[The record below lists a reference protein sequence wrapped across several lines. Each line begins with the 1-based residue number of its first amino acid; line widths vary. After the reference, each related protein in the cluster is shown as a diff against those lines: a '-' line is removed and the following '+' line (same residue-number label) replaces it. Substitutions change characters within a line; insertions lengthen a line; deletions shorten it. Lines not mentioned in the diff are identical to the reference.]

1 MLKLKK
7 HTLLILAF
15 LSLQALFAQQ
25 QELLKARNYYKKLD
39 YVRAIK
45 AYEAIASKGGANQEV
60 YENLGNAYYFNADYK
75 NAYTWYEKLFSNPEY
90 KLQPEY
96 YYRYAQTLKTV
107 DKYDQSN
114 KVMEQFVALT
124 GDKDSRAQLF
134 TKHKDYYKEIQR
146 NSGRL
151 NLHPLSINS
160 KNSEYGTAFY
170 GDKVVFSASKGIL
183 KGKSK
188 WTGDAFYDLYEANR
202 DSLEVS
208 HPRKMGGINT
218 KFNES
223 TAAFTTSGDTVYF
236 TRNNYVHNKLTT
248 DGEDTVL
255 LKILRATKDQNGNW
269 GHITEMPFNSNI
281 YSVAHPAL
289 SPDGKYIYFTSNM
302 KGSLGNSDIYRAKI
316 LKTGYGKAE
325 NLGAL
330 INTTGRESFPFISK
344 DSVLYYSSDGFPGL
358 GGLDIFAVKL
368 YADGTTSKPV
378 NIGKPANSAYDDFCY
393 VIDNDKHIGFLTSNR
408 LGGKGKDDIY
418 SFYEQAP
425 VQFDCT
431 KNVRGMVKD
440 AQSQQPITETKL
452 TLLDTENNPV
462 EIGTSNENGQFALT
476 HDWNCKDQKVLIKA
490 EKNGY
495 VTVTQTVTAE
505 GNSDFYAELLLQH
518 LPETPK
524 PEIKVGVDLA
534 KTLAIQNIYF
544 DFDKADIR
552 PDAAEQLSKLV
563 AVLNEYPTIKIDIRV
578 HTDSRGSDAY
588 NLALSHRRAK
598 STMQWLIAH
607 GIDKKRLTA
616 KGYGETRLT
625 NHCANGVP
633 CSEEEH
639 QANRRSE
646 FIIISL

>member
-1 MLKLKK
+1 
-7 HTLLILAF
+7 
-15 LSLQALFAQQ
+15 
-25 QELLKARNYYKKLD
+25 
-39 YVRAIK
+39 
-45 AYEAIASKGGANQEV
+45 
-60 YENLGNAYYFNADYK
+60 
-75 NAYTWYEKLFSNPEY
+75 
-90 KLQPEY
+90 
-96 YYRYAQTLKTV
+96 
-107 DKYDQSN
+107 
-114 KVMEQFVALT
+114 
-124 GDKDSRAQLF
+124 
-134 TKHKDYYKEIQR
+134 
-146 NSGRL
+146 
-151 NLHPLSINS
+151 
-160 KNSEYGTAFY
+160 
-170 GDKVVFSASKGIL
+170 
-183 KGKSK
+183 
-188 WTGDAFYDLYEANR
+188 
-202 DSLEVS
+202 
-208 HPRKMGGINT
+208 
-218 KFNES
+218 
-223 TAAFTTSGDTVYF
+223 
-236 TRNNYVHNKLTT
+236 
-248 DGEDTVL
+248 
-255 LKILRATKDQNGNW
+255 
-269 GHITEMPFNSNI
+269 
-281 YSVAHPAL
+281 
-289 SPDGKYIYFTSNM
+289 
-302 KGSLGNSDIYRAKI
+302 
-316 LKTGYGKAE
+316 
-325 NLGAL
+325 
-330 INTTGRESFPFISK
+330 
-344 DSVLYYSSDGFPGL
+344 
-358 GGLDIFAVKL
+358 
-368 YADGTTSKPV
+368 
-378 NIGKPANSAYDDFCY
+378 
-393 VIDNDKHIGFLTSNR
+393 
-408 LGGKGKDDIY
+408 
-418 SFYEQAP
+418 
-425 VQFDCT
+425 
-431 KNVRGMVKD
+431 MVKD
-440 AQSQQPITETKL
+440 AQSQQPITEAKL